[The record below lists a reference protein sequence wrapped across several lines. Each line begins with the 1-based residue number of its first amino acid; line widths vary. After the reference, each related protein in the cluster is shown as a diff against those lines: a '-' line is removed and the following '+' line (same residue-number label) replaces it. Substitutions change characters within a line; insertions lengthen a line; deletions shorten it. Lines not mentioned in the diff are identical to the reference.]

1 MMKKRGIF
9 VVVVALLLFLV
20 AGVFVQA
27 EGFEYANEKVPYY
40 YALFLYNLDDD
51 GDCDSDSLILQPYAL
66 NSKSFTA
73 TYGLTEAFSSKFD
86 VSEKKGNLAVVA
98 DECSWTQLPLTAD
111 GCYVIGDEGD
121 GGDTGDN
128 DCAVTTYSKGT
139 IINQD
144 KQLAVAAA
152 PKGPEKG
159 EGPENAFS
167 NIFNCDYM
175 RTTYDEALLCGEKEF
190 DYVENGVDKKGP
202 RGVWQV
208 CNELTAGKYVKVGGQ
223 TFHCVLKIAYGY
235 QWEKGFPSCAE
246 TECDDSKDIC
256 EGNNFNWLDGATE
269 NNCCGDDGV
278 ADLGNYSSSDGG
290 NYVCL
295 SADKGLVGTPFDI
308 KGTDMWGTWG
318 SGDNPASHPAV
329 SAT

>member
-1 MMKKRGIF
+1 M
-9 VVVVALLLFLV
+9 VVVALLLFLV

-121 GGDTGDN
+121 CGDTGYN

-152 PKGPEKG
+152 PKYPIAASTFVMK
-159 EGPENAFS
+159 
-167 NIFNCDYM
+167 
-175 RTTYDEALLCGEKEF
+175 LLLL
-190 DYVENGVDKKGP
+190 YLDK
-202 RGVWQV
+202 
-208 CNELTAGKYVKVGGQ
+208 
-223 TFHCVLKIAYGY
+223 
-235 QWEKGFPSCAE
+235 
-246 TECDDSKDIC
+246 
-256 EGNNFNWLDGATE
+256 
-269 NNCCGDDGV
+269 
-278 ADLGNYSSSDGG
+278 
-290 NYVCL
+290 
-295 SADKGLVGTPFDI
+295 
-308 KGTDMWGTWG
+308 
-318 SGDNPASHPAV
+318 
-329 SAT
+329 